1 MCGIFG
7 YVGDKEAPKILIEGL
22 KALEYRGYDSAG
34 IYVPSNN
41 QRQSTQQQNRCIKA
55 VGQVKNLEAKIPAD
69 FKGNIG
75 LAHTRWATHGVPSE
89 VNSHPHSDCSGRI
102 WLAHNGIVENYADLK
117 QELIAKGH
125 VFKSATDTE
134 VVAHLIEEKL
144 KTIPDFSSA
153 LKATLETITGTYGL
167 VIIDANDPTK
177 LYIARKGSPIV
188 LGIGDQENFVAS
200 DPSAIVPYTK
210 KVIYLNDGEWAI
222 LQAGSYQLF
231 SLAGGEIKREPQ
243 IIEWS
248 VEETKKGG
256 YDHFMLKEI
265 MEGGK
270 VIKNTLAGRLDENT
284 LSIKL
289 PELSEIED
297 KLKSIKRII
306 ITSCGTALYAGWVG
320 EYLIEEFAK
329 IPVEC
334 EYASEFRYRSP
345 IVEPGTLVMSITQS
359 GETADTLAALREAKR
374 QGALIVSI
382 VNTVGST
389 IARESDAVIYNQ
401 IGPEIGVAST
411 KAFMS
416 QVALLTAFTIRLAEL
431 RGVTTAE
438 ADKKLVQEI
447 LNLPAK
453 IESILDSRE
462 EIKAVATK
470 YAGYNDFLFMGRKY
484 TFPIAFEGALK
495 LKEISY
501 VHAEGYGAGEM
512 KHGPIAMIDE
522 NFPTVALCPADSVY
536 EKMVSNVQEI
546 KARSGRVLAIATIG
560 DQAVSKMADEVIY
573 VPEVPEMLLPII
585 CVVPLQLFAYYIGT
599 GKGYD
604 VDKPRNLAKSVTV
617 E

>member
-7 YVGDKEAPKILIEGL
+7 YIGKKEAAPILIGGL

-34 IYVPSNN
+34 LYVVGAG
-41 QRQSTQQQNRCIKA
+41 CVKA
-55 VGQVKNLEAKIPAD
+55 VGQVKNLEAKVGD
-69 FKGNIG
+69 SLKGTTG

-89 VNSHPHSDCSGRI
+89 INSHPHADCNEKI
-102 WLAHNGIVENYADLK
+102 WLAHNGIIENYSELK
-117 QELIAKGH
+117 TELIEKGH

-134 VVAHLIEEKL
+134 VVAHLIEENL
-144 KTIPDFSSA
+144 KTIPVFSEA
-153 LKATLETITGTYGL
+153 LMKTLATVRGTYGL
-167 VIIDANDPTK
+167 VIANVAEPGK

-188 LGIGDQENFVAS
+188 LGIGEGENFVAS

-210 KVIYLNDGEWAI
+210 KVLYLNDGEWATI
-222 LQAGSYQLF
+222 TSDTFQLF
-231 SLAGGEIKREPQ
+231 DLTGASISREPQ
-243 IIEWS
+243 IIEWN
-248 VEETKKGG
+248 VEQTQKGG

-265 MEGGK
+265 MEGDM
-270 VIKNTLAGRLDENT
+270 VIKNSLRGRLDEEN
-284 LSIKL
+284 LLIKF
-289 PELSEIED
+289 PELSDVRE
-297 KLKSIKRII
+297 KLKDIKRII
-306 ITSCGTALYAGWVG
+306 ITSCGTALYSGWVG
-320 EYLIEEFAK
+320 EYLIEEYAHV
-329 IPVEC
+329 PVEC

-345 IVEPGTLVMSITQS
+345 IVEPGTMIITITQS

-374 QGALIVSI
+374 QGAMIVSI

-389 IARESDAVIYNQ
+389 IARESDAVIFNQ

-416 QVALLTAFTIRLAEL
+416 QVILLTAFSMYLAEIK
-431 RGVTTAE
+431 GVVGVE
-438 ADKKLVQEI
+438 KNKDLVKEI
-447 LNLPAK
+447 LALPEKIKTILAK
-453 IESILDSRE
+453 KEEVKKIADSY
-462 EIKAVATK
+462 AK
-470 YAGYNDFLFMGRKY
+470 YDDYLFMGRKY

-522 NFPTVALCPADSVY
+522 KFPTVALCPTDSVY
-536 EKMVSNVQEI
+536 EKMISNVQEI
-546 KARSGRVLAIATIG
+546 KARSGRVLAVATEG
-560 DQAVSKMADEVIY
+560 DETISKMADDVMYI
-573 VPEVPEMLLPII
+573 PEVPEMLLPVL
-585 CVVPLQLFAYYIGT
+585 CVVPLQLFSYYIGT

>member
-7 YVGDKEAPKILIEGL
+7 YVGTRDAAPLLIGGL

-34 IYVPSNN
+34 LYVVGAG
-41 QRQSTQQQNRCIKA
+41 CIKA
-55 VGQVKNLEAKIPAD
+55 VGQVKNLEAKVGD
-69 FKGNIG
+69 TMKGHVG

-89 VNSHPHSDCSGRI
+89 INSHPHSDCTGKV
-102 WLAHNGIVENYADLK
+102 WLAHNGIIENYSELK
-117 QELIAKGH
+117 DELIAKGH
-125 VFKSATDTE
+125 QFKSATDTE
-134 VVAHLIEEKL
+134 VAAHLIEENL
-144 KTIPDFSSA
+144 KTMPVFADA
-153 LKATLETITGTYGL
+153 LLAMLKMVRGTYGF
-167 VIIDANDPTK
+167 VIASDQDPEK

-188 LGIGDQENFVAS
+188 LGIGEGENFVAS

-210 KVIYLNDGEWAI
+210 KVIYLNDGEWAEI
-222 LQAGSYQLF
+222 TSSSYKLF
-231 SLAGGEIKREPQ
+231 DLDGHEIAREPQ
-243 IIEWS
+243 VIAWD
-248 VEETKKGG
+248 VEQTQKGG
-256 YDHFMLKEI
+256 YDHYMLKEI
-265 MEGGK
+265 MEGDN
-270 VIKNTLAGRLDENT
+270 VIKNTLAGRLDEEA

-289 PELSEIED
+289 PELADVED
-297 KLKSIKRII
+297 RLKDIKRII

-320 EYLIEEFAK
+320 EYLIEEYAK
-329 IPVEC
+329 VPVEC

-345 IVEPGTLVMSITQS
+345 IVEPGTMIMTITQS

-374 QGALIVSI
+374 QGAMIVSI

-416 QVALLTAFTIRLAEL
+416 QVTLLTAFAIKLAEL
-431 RGVTTAE
+431 KGVVTAE
-438 ADKKLVQEI
+438 ANKDIVREI
-447 LNLPAK
+447 LALPEK
-453 IESILDSRE
+453 IKTILEARE
-462 EIKAVATK
+462 DIKAVAQK
-470 YAGYNDFLFMGRKY
+470 YASYDDFLFMGRKY

-522 NFPTVALCPADSVY
+522 KFPTVALCLNDSVY
-536 EKMVSNVQEI
+536 EKMISNVQEI
-546 KARSGRVLAIATIG
+546 KARSGRVLALATVG
-560 DQAVSKMADEVIY
+560 DETMKKMADEVIY
-573 VPEVPEMLLPII
+573 VPAIMEMLEPVL

-599 GKGYD
+599 GRGYD

>member
-7 YVGDKEAPKILIEGL
+7 YVGTKDAAPLLIGGL

-34 IYVPSNN
+34 LYVVGAG
-41 QRQSTQQQNRCIKA
+41 CIKA
-55 VGQVKNLEAKIPAD
+55 VGQVKNLEAKVGD
-69 FKGNIG
+69 SMKGHVG

-89 VNSHPHSDCSGRI
+89 VNSHPHSDCTGKV
-102 WLAHNGIVENYADLK
+102 WLAHNGIIENYSELK
-117 QELIAKGH
+117 DELIAKGH
-125 VFKSATDTE
+125 QFKSATDTE
-134 VVAHLIEEKL
+134 VAAHLIEENL
-144 KTIPDFSSA
+144 KTTSTFSEA
-153 LKATLETITGTYGL
+153 LLKMLKTVRGTYGF
-167 VIIDANDPTK
+167 VIASDGEPEK

-188 LGIGDQENFVAS
+188 LGIGEGENFVAS

-210 KVIYLNDGEWAI
+210 KVIYLNDGEWAEI
-222 LQAGSYQLF
+222 TSSSYKLF
-231 SLAGGEIKREPQ
+231 DLEGQEIAREPQ
-243 IIEWS
+243 VIAWD
-248 VEETKKGG
+248 VEQTQKGG
-256 YDHFMLKEI
+256 YDHYMLKEI
-265 MEGGK
+265 MEGDN
-270 VIKNTLAGRLDENT
+270 VIKNTLAGRLDEET

-289 PELSEIED
+289 PELSEVED
-297 KLKSIKRII
+297 KLKDIKRII
-306 ITSCGTALYAGWVG
+306 ITSCGTALYSGWVG
-320 EYLIEEFAK
+320 EYLIEEYAK
-329 IPVEC
+329 VPVEC

-345 IVEPGTLVMSITQS
+345 IVEPGTMIMTITQS

-374 QGALIVSI
+374 QGAMIVSI

-416 QVALLTAFTIRLAEL
+416 QVTLLTAFAARLAEI
-431 RGVTTAE
+431 RGVVTNE
-438 ADKKLVQEI
+438 MNKKIVQEI
-447 LNLPAK
+447 LALPEK
-453 IESILDSRE
+453 IKTILEARE
-462 EIKAVATK
+462 EIKSIAEK
-470 YAGYNDFLFMGRKY
+470 YASYDDFLFMGRKY

-522 NFPTVALCPADSVY
+522 KFPTVALCLNDSVY
-536 EKMVSNVQEI
+536 EKMISNVQEI
-546 KARSGRVLAIATIG
+546 KARSGRVLALATVG
-560 DQAVSKMADEVIY
+560 DETIKKMADEVIY
-573 VPEVPEMLLPII
+573 VPAIMEMLEPVL

-599 GKGYD
+599 GRGYD

>member
-1 MCGIFG
+1 MGTR
-7 YVGDKEAPKILIEGL
+7 DAAPLLIGGL

-34 IYVPSNN
+34 LYVVGAG
-41 QRQSTQQQNRCIKA
+41 CIKA
-55 VGQVKNLEAKIPAD
+55 VGQVKNLEAKVGD
-69 FKGNIG
+69 TMKGHVG

-89 VNSHPHSDCSGRI
+89 INSHPHSDCTGKV
-102 WLAHNGIVENYADLK
+102 WLAHNGIIENYSELK
-117 QELIAKGH
+117 DELIAKGH
-125 VFKSATDTE
+125 QFKSATDTE
-134 VVAHLIEEKL
+134 VAAHLIEENL
-144 KTIPDFSSA
+144 KTMPVFADA
-153 LKATLETITGTYGL
+153 LLAMLKMVRGTYGF
-167 VIIDANDPTK
+167 VIASDQDPEK

-188 LGIGDQENFVAS
+188 LGIGEGENFVAS

-210 KVIYLNDGEWAI
+210 KVIYLNDGEWAEI
-222 LQAGSYQLF
+222 TSSSYKLF
-231 SLAGGEIKREPQ
+231 DLDGHEIAREPQ
-243 IIEWS
+243 VIAWD
-248 VEETKKGG
+248 VEQTQKGG
-256 YDHFMLKEI
+256 YDHYMLKEI
-265 MEGGK
+265 MEGDN
-270 VIKNTLAGRLDENT
+270 VIKNTLAGRLDEEA

-289 PELSEIED
+289 PELADVED
-297 KLKSIKRII
+297 RLKDIKRII

-320 EYLIEEFAK
+320 EYLIEEYAK
-329 IPVEC
+329 VPVEC

-345 IVEPGTLVMSITQS
+345 IVEPGTMIMTITQS

-374 QGALIVSI
+374 QGAMIVSI

-416 QVALLTAFTIRLAEL
+416 QVTLLTAFAIKLAEL
-431 RGVTTAE
+431 KGVVTAE
-438 ADKKLVQEI
+438 ANKDIVREI
-447 LNLPAK
+447 LALPEK
-453 IESILDSRE
+453 IKTILEARE
-462 EIKAVATK
+462 DIKAVAQK
-470 YAGYNDFLFMGRKY
+470 YASYDDFLFMGRKY

-522 NFPTVALCPADSVY
+522 KFPTVALCLNDSVY
-536 EKMVSNVQEI
+536 EKMISNVQEI
-546 KARSGRVLAIATIG
+546 KARSGRVLALATVG
-560 DQAVSKMADEVIY
+560 DETMKKMADEVIY
-573 VPEVPEMLLPII
+573 VPAIMEMLEPVL

-599 GKGYD
+599 GRGYD

>member
-7 YVGDKEAPKILIEGL
+7 YVGTKNAAPLLIGGL

-34 IYVPSNN
+34 LYVVGAG
-41 QRQSTQQQNRCIKA
+41 CIKA
-55 VGQVKNLEAKIPAD
+55 VGQVKNLEEKVGD
-69 FKGNIG
+69 SMNGHVG

-89 VNSHPHSDCSGRI
+89 VNSHPHSDCTGKV
-102 WLAHNGIVENYADLK
+102 WLAHNGIIENYAELK
-117 QELIAKGH
+117 EELIAKGH
-125 VFKSATDTE
+125 QFKSATDTE
-134 VVAHLIEEKL
+134 VAAHLIEENL
-144 KTIPDFSSA
+144 KTMPVFADA
-153 LKATLETITGTYGL
+153 LLAMLKMVRGTYGF
-167 VIIDANDPTK
+167 VIASDQDPEK

-188 LGIGDQENFVAS
+188 LGIGEGENFVAS

-210 KVIYLNDGEWAI
+210 KVIYLNDGEWAEI
-222 LQAGSYQLF
+222 TSSSYKLF
-231 SLAGGEIKREPQ
+231 DLDGKEIAREPQ
-243 IIEWS
+243 VIAWD
-248 VEETKKGG
+248 VEQTQKGG

-265 MEGGK
+265 MEGDN
-270 VIKNTLAGRLDENT
+270 VIKNTLRGRVDEDN
-284 LSIKL
+284 LAIKL
-289 PELSEIED
+289 PELAQVEER
-297 KLKSIKRII
+297 LKDIKRII
-306 ITSCGTALYAGWVG
+306 ITSCGTALYSGWVG
-320 EYLIEEFAK
+320 EYLIEEYAK
-329 IPVEC
+329 VPVEC

-345 IVEPGTLVMSITQS
+345 IVEPGTMIMTITQS

-374 QGALIVSI
+374 QGAMIVSI

-416 QVALLTAFTIRLAEL
+416 QVTLLTAFAAKLAEIK
-431 RGVTTAE
+431 GAVTAE
-438 ADKKLVQEI
+438 ENKKLVSEI
-447 LNLPAK
+447 LTLPEK
-453 IESILDSRE
+453 IKTILEARE
-462 EIKAVATK
+462 EIKAVAEK
-470 YAGYNDFLFMGRKY
+470 YATYDDFLFMGRKY

-522 NFPTVALCPADSVY
+522 KFPTVALCLDDSVY
-536 EKMVSNVQEI
+536 EKMISNVQEI
-546 KARSGRVLAIATIG
+546 KARSGRVLALATVG
-560 DQAVSKMADEVIY
+560 DETIKKMADETIY
-573 VPEVPEMLLPII
+573 VPAISEMLEPVL

-599 GKGYD
+599 GRGYD